1 MWTNYSYLGRFSD
14 AHDYKWFGLKGL
26 NAKDSLAQYGIAA
39 RCLNVENFEYECY
52 APDPEEE
59 NCSFYFVTTEGYIEE
74 HLQNS
79 KQLAKFMLKKSVSL
93 SEFKLL
99 DITEK
104 IHLLCDFCNIIDFL
118 ELSIDES
125 YERDRIVLDDTNNS
139 MLSSEE
145 VASEK
150 YIEDSHEVQKKLVR
164 RKNPIFVEDFVDQ
177 SFASLHET
185 IQTVAEEFGTEIVT
199 KSEFVNILDDYHA
212 FKGIPGVKRIFH
224 IFADNGYLLDWTD
237 DNINITDAFIAKTSK
252 TISLKYG
259 FNEDWVKNSMAAIL
273 VALGY
278 AYTESN
284 TKQGPKGTANY
295 PSKYLDSYDLYINK
309 CGSYIYNKIKKDSY
323 LPDKKGVLYSSD
335 KMALVSIGEFSRSSY
350 FIRKGTMYIA
360 PNAWRIPYESQA
372 TELELYIPD
381 SVVAIGYCAFLN
393 TCIHNLEIPSSVKLI
408 GWMAFQNSKLSNI
421 TLHDGLEY
429 IGNAAFKNTNLVS
442 IRLPKTLKYVGGD
455 AFPNGI
461 EIINQSD
468 FLSVRDGMIY
478 NREETFLMCCTS
490 KEAVI
495 HLPDTVEEI
504 NPYAFSY
511 NSNIIS
517 IELGKSL
524 RKIGRRA
531 FSNCEKLKSIILP
544 ESLEEIGDGAFEECE
559 ELYSLEIPPKVIKI
573 GSNIIESC
581 SSLSE
586 VRCLS
591 PYFEVV
597 DDALYD
603 VKEKKLIAYFGI
615 DREFEVKKGTKII
628 GQDAFQNITSLKK
641 VTLPKSVTLVE
652 IWAFDDC
659 TELEELRVLN
669 PACEFEFD
677 DCGVDDGKIVKG

>member
-1 MWTNYSYLGRFSD
+1 MWTDYSYLGRLSD

-39 RCLNVENFEYECY
+39 RYLGGEYECY
-52 APDPEEE
+52 APDPEEDD
-59 NCSFYFVTTEGYIEE
+59 CSIYFKTTGVYIDYF
-74 HLQNS
+74 LQNS
-79 KQLAKFMLKKSVSL
+79 PQLAKFMYEKRITLND
-93 SEFKLL
+93 FKLL
-99 DITEK
+99 GIPEK
-104 IHLLCDFCNIIDFL
+104 IHLLCDFFNIIDLL
-118 ELSIDES
+118 ELNIDEC
-125 YERDRIVLDDTNNS
+125 YERDTIELDDTDDVKS
-139 MLSSEE
+139 LEE
-145 VASEK
+145 EAN
-150 YIEDSHEVQKKLVR
+150 DALTKKKIR
-164 RKNPIFVEDFVDQ
+164 IKNPLLVEDFADK
-177 SFASLHET
+177 SFVPLLKA
-185 IQTVAEEFGTEIVT
+185 IQTVVEEFGIEIVS
-199 KSEFVNILDDYHA
+199 KSKFVNILDDYHG
-212 FKGIPGVKRIFH
+212 FKGIPGIKRIFH

-408 GWMAFQNSKLSNI
+408 GWMAFQDSKLSNI

-429 IGNAAFKNTNLVS
+429 IGNAAFKYTNLVS

-511 NSNIIS
+511 NSNIIN